1 LKINLPYGKKFL
13 ELAIPEGYN
22 LDIIAPSD
30 VAPAAAPMEVVRR
43 AILSPLGPSLADFSK
58 ARSVSIAVN
67 DKTRPVP
74 HDLLLPPLLQEL
86 ERIGTPANAITL
98 FVATGTHQPM
108 PPADFPRILPPE
120 IIAKY
125 TVVSHNC
132 DDLDNLVELGVTQY
146 GTNVLVNK
154 LYYQSDLRIVIG
166 DIEPHHFAGF
176 SGGVKSAAIGL
187 TGRETINHNHEMLVD
202 KNATIGEYD
211 QNPLRQ
217 DIEQIG
223 KMIGIQFA
231 VNAVLN
237 GGKQIVSAFA
247 GDPLAVMQAGI
258 PEARKICQTYIRHR
272 FDIVVASAGG
282 HPKDIN
288 FYQSQKALTHSA
300 LLTRDGGTVIL
311 VAACPEGSGSQ
322 PYESFMQDIHSFP
335 EVFEKFKREGFRVG
349 PHKAFQVAREGVRIQ
364 IVLVS
369 EMDAGSVSRL
379 LLTPANDLQ
388 DAFTKVR
395 GGLTPETQ
403 IAVMPRATNTIPII
417 R

>member
-1 LKINLPYGKKFL
+1 MNINLPYGKKYL
-13 ELAIPEGYN
+13 ELEIPEGYQV
-22 LDIIAPSD
+22 DIIAPTD
-30 VAPAAAPMEVVRR
+30 VPAAADPLEVVKQ
-43 AILSPLGPSLADFSK
+43 AISTPLGTTLSDFAK
-58 ARSVSIAVN
+58 ARSVAIAVN

-74 HDLLLPPLLQEL
+74 HELLLPPLLQEL
-86 ERIGTPANAITL
+86 ERTGIPPQAIS
-98 FVATGTHQPM
+98 FFIATGTHQPM
-108 PPADFPRILPPE
+108 PPSDFPRILPAE

-132 DDLDNLVELGVTQY
+132 DDRDNLVELGITEY
-146 GTNVLVNK
+146 GTRVLVNK
-154 LYYQSDLRIVIG
+154 LYYQSDLRIVVG

-187 TGRETINHNHEMLVD
+187 AGRETINHNHAMLVD
-202 KNATIGEYD
+202 KNSTIGEYD
-211 QNPLRQ
+211 HNPLRQ

-223 KMIGIQFA
+223 KMIGVHFA

-237 GGKQIVSAFA
+237 GSKQIVSIYA
-247 GDPLAVMQAGI
+247 GDPVAVMQAGI
-258 PEARKICQTYIRHR
+258 PQARQICQTYVRHQY
-272 FDIVVASAGG
+272 DVVIASVGG

-288 FYQSQKALTHSA
+288 FYQSQKALTHAS
-300 LLTRDGGTVIL
+300 LLTRDGGTIIL

-322 PYESFMQDIHSFP
+322 PYESFMQGIRAFP
-335 EVFEKFKREGFRVG
+335 EVFEKFKAEGFRVG

-369 EMDAGSVSRL
+369 EMDAELVSRL
-379 LLTPANDLQ
+379 LLTPANNLPE
-388 DAFTKVR
+388 AISRVL
-395 GGLTPETQ
+395 GGLSSTSQ